1 MVKSIINYI
10 TEELV
15 NEDLEEGLDKHD
27 DLLGSGM
34 IDSLGMM
41 KLVVFIENEFKVSV
55 PPEDMTIENFMT
67 VDCIDQYLQSKIDG
81 H

>member
-1 MVKSIINYI
+1 MVSSIIKYI
-10 TEELV
+10 TEELI
-15 NEDLEEGLDKHD
+15 NEELDDDLNKDD
-27 DLLGSGM
+27 DLLGSGL